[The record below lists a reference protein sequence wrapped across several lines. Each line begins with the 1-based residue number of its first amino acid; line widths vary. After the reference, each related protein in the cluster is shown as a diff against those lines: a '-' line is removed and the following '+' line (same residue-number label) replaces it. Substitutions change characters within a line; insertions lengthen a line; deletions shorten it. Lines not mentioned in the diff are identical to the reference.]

1 MSLSSGRSFTCEVN
15 CASRLLLIASLRPVP
30 SADAPGPAVSA
41 IQLEATSK
49 KKERSLKTAFP
60 TADNQ
65 NLQCMSYT
73 HKVTLHMPPPPVV
86 EARATLHHSH
96 EDILH
101 WRSATAGVN
110 GWWGAG
116 WWKKHPRRTLS
127 APPTPSDSCGVQG
140 SSRGSSRRRPR
151 GCPQKSGKSK
161 EKKVRPV
168 ISPFLALLSS
178 RDGWPPSQ
186 AHGLSRLS
194 LCKT

>member
-1 MSLSSGRSFTCEVN
+1 MHRVLQSLRS
-15 CASRLLLIASLRPVP
+15 SLRPQV
-30 SADAPGPAVSA
+30 
-41 IQLEATSK
+41 K
-49 KKERSLKTAFP
+49 RKKEVSRQPSQQPTIRTYSVCPTHTRSHCT
-60 TADNQ
+60 
-65 NLQCMSYT
+65 C
-73 HKVTLHMPPPPVV
+73 PPPPVV